1 MRYLLIIFFAL
12 LASCSS
18 QKEAKIDS
26 INIKISKEIISNFD
40 QVKYQITN
48 HLQNKNKLKYNKS
61 EIFSNSWVSV
71 IKATKTFDEELHIE
85 VKEHQPIASLDRGRF
100 ITQEGK
106 IITPAGGNKSLK
118 LVSIIGRDNE
128 YLILLDSTFS
138 LQNILNLKGNSLIS
152 IEHRGSG
159 FIEAVDNQ
167 SVMYRFNKEDFRV
180 QLERLEELILFE
192 LNSGIN
198 DDIRYI
204 DLRYKNAIALGNK
217 NMEKSI

>member
-18 QKEAKIDS
+18 QKEANIDS

-40 QVKYQITN
+40 QVKHQITN
-48 HLQNKNKLKYNKS
+48 HLQNKNKYNKS

-71 IKATKTFDEELHIE
+71 IKATKTFNEELLIE

-106 IITPAGGNKSLK
+106 IITPAGGDKSLK
-118 LVSIIGRDNE
+118 LVTIIGRDNE
-128 YLILLDSTFS
+128 YLTLLDSTFL

-159 FIEAVDNQ
+159 FIEAVDNE
-167 SVMYRFNKEDFRV
+167 SVMYRFNEEDFRV

-192 LNSGIN
+192 LNSGIK

>member
-18 QKEAKIDS
+18 QKEANIDS
-26 INIKISKEIISNFD
+26 IDIKISKEIISNFD
-40 QVKYQITN
+40 QVKHQITN
-48 HLQNKNKLKYNKS
+48 HLQNKNKYNKS

-128 YLILLDSTFS
+128 YLTLLDSTFL

-159 FIEAVDNQ
+159 FIEAVDNE

>member
-12 LASCSS
+12 FASCSS
-18 QKEAKIDS
+18 QKEVNIDS
-26 INIKISKEIISNFD
+26 IDVKISKETISNFD

-48 HLQNKNKLKYNKS
+48 HLQNKNKYSES

-71 IKATKTFDEELHIE
+71 IRATKTFDRELQIE
-85 VKEHQPIASLDRGRF
+85 VKEHQPIAILDRGRF

-118 LVSIIGRDNE
+118 LLSIIGRDDE
-128 YLILLDSTFS
+128 YLALLDSTFL
-138 LQNILNLKGNSLIS
+138 LQNILNLNGSSLIS

-159 FIEAVDNQ
+159 FIEALDNK
-167 SVMYRFNKEDFRV
+167 SVMYRFTKKDFRV

-192 LNSGIN
+192 LNSGIT

-204 DLRYKNAIALGNK
+204 DLRYKNAIAIGNR

>member
-1 MRYLLIIFFAL
+1 MRYLLIILFAL
-12 LASCSS
+12 LTSCSS
-18 QKEAKIDS
+18 QKEANTDS

-40 QVKYQITN
+40 QTKHQIIS
-48 HLQNKNKLKYNKS
+48 HLQNKNNKS

-85 VKEHQPIASLDRGRF
+85 VKEHQPIAFLDRGRF

-106 IITPAGGNKSLK
+106 IISPAGGNKSLK
-118 LVSIIGRDNE
+118 LVSIIGSDNE
-128 YLILLDSTFS
+128 YLSLLDSIFL
-138 LQNILNLKGNSLIS
+138 LQNILNLKGNSLIR

-159 FIEAVDNQ
+159 FIEAIDNE

>member
-18 QKEAKIDS
+18 QKEANTDS
-26 INIKISKEIISNFD
+26 IDIKISKEIISNFD
-40 QVKYQITN
+40 QVKVQITN
-48 HLQNKNKLKYNKS
+48 HLQNKNKYNSS

-85 VKEHQPIASLDRGRF
+85 IKEHQPIASLDRGRF

-118 LVSIIGRDNE
+118 LVSIIGKENE
-128 YLILLDSTFS
+128 YLTLLDSIFS
-138 LQNILNLKGNSLIS
+138 LQNILNLNGNSLIT

-159 FIEAVDNQ
+159 FIEAVDNEGLI
-167 SVMYRFNKEDFRV
+167 YRFNERDFRV

-204 DLRYKNAIALGNK
+204 DLRYKNAIAIGNK
-217 NMEKSI
+217 NMEESI

>member
-1 MRYLLIIFFAL
+1 M
-12 LASCSS
+12 
-18 QKEAKIDS
+18 
-26 INIKISKEIISNFD
+26 
-40 QVKYQITN
+40 
-48 HLQNKNKLKYNKS
+48 
-61 EIFSNSWVSV
+61 
-71 IKATKTFDEELHIE
+71 
-85 VKEHQPIASLDRGRF
+85 DRGRF

-106 IITPAGGNKSLK
+106 IISPAGGNKSLK
-118 LVSIIGRDNE
+118 LVSIIGSDNE
-128 YLILLDSTFS
+128 YLSLLDSIFL

-152 IEHRGSG
+152 IEHKGSG
-159 FIEAVDNQ
+159 FIEAVDNEG
-167 SVMYRFNKEDFRV
+167 VIYRFNERDFRV

>member
-12 LASCSS
+12 LAGCSS
-18 QKEAKIDS
+18 QKEANIDS

-40 QVKYQITN
+40 QVKHQITN
-48 HLQNKNKLKYNKS
+48 HLQNKNKYNKS

-118 LVSIIGRDNE
+118 LLSIIGRDNE
-128 YLILLDSTFS
+128 YFTLLDSSFL
-138 LQNILNLKGNSLIS
+138 LQDILNLKGNSLIS

-159 FIEAVDNQ
+159 FIEAVDNE

>member
-1 MRYLLIIFFAL
+1 MRSLLIIFIAL
-12 LASCSS
+12 LANCSG
-18 QKEAKIDS
+18 QNEANIDS

-40 QVKYQITN
+40 QVKHQITK
-48 HLQNKNKLKYNKS
+48 HLQNKNKYNKC

-128 YLILLDSTFS
+128 YLTLLDTTFL

-159 FIEAVDNQ
+159 FIEAVDNE

>member
-18 QKEAKIDS
+18 QKEANTDS
-26 INIKISKEIISNFD
+26 IDIKISKEIISNFD
-40 QVKYQITN
+40 QVKVQITN
-48 HLQNKNKLKYNKS
+48 HLQNKNKYNTS
-61 EIFSNSWVSV
+61 EIFSNSWISV

-85 VKEHQPIASLDRGRF
+85 LKEHQPIASLDRGRF

-118 LVSIIGRDNE
+118 LVSIIGRDDE
-128 YLILLDSTFS
+128 YLTLLDSIFL

-159 FIEAVDNQ
+159 FIEAVDNER
-167 SVMYRFNKEDFRV
+167 VMYRFNKRDFRV

-204 DLRYKNAIALGNK
+204 DLRYKNAIAIGNK
-217 NMEKSI
+217 NMEESI

>member
-1 MRYLLIIFFAL
+1 MRHLLIIFFAL

-18 QKEAKIDS
+18 QKEANIDS

-40 QVKYQITN
+40 QVKHQITN
-48 HLQNKNKLKYNKS
+48 HLQNKNKYNKS

-128 YLILLDSTFS
+128 YLTLLDSTFL

-159 FIEAVDNQ
+159 FIEAVDNE

-192 LNSGIN
+192 LNSGII

>member
-1 MRYLLIIFFAL
+1 MRYLLIIIFAL
-12 LASCSS
+12 LVSCSN
-18 QKEAKIDS
+18 QKEANIDL
-26 INIKISKEIISNFD
+26 IDIKISKEIISNFD
-40 QVKYQITN
+40 QVKLQITN
-48 HLQNKNKLKYNKS
+48 HLKNKNKYKRS
-61 EIFSNSWVSV
+61 EIFSNSWISV

-85 VKEHQPIASLDRGRF
+85 LKEHQPIASLDRGRF

-118 LVSIIGRDNE
+118 LVSIIGRDDE
-128 YLILLDSTFS
+128 YLTLLDSIFL

-152 IEHRGSG
+152 MEHKGSG
-159 FIEAVDNQ
+159 FIEAVDNEG
-167 SVMYRFNKEDFRV
+167 VMYRFNKRDFRV

-192 LNSGIN
+192 LNSGIG

>member
-18 QKEAKIDS
+18 QKEANIDS

-40 QVKYQITN
+40 QVKHQITN
-48 HLQNKNKLKYNKS
+48 HLQNKNQYNKS

-128 YLILLDSTFS
+128 YLTLLDSTF
-138 LQNILNLKGNSLIS
+138 LIQNILNLKGNSLIS

-159 FIEAVDNQ
+159 FIEAVDNE
-167 SVMYRFNKEDFRV
+167 SVMYRFNEEDFRV
-180 QLERLEELILFE
+180 QLERLEQLILFE

>member
-1 MRYLLIIFFAL
+1 MKYLLIIFFAL
-12 LASCSS
+12 LASCSG
-18 QKEAKIDS
+18 QKEANTDS

-40 QVKYQITN
+40 QIEHQVIS
-48 HLQNKNKLKYNKS
+48 HLQNKNNKS
-61 EIFSNSWVSV
+61 EIFSNSWISV

-85 VKEHQPIASLDRGRF
+85 VKEHQPIAFLDRGRF

-106 IITPAGGNKSLK
+106 IISPAGGNKSLK
-118 LVSIIGRDNE
+118 LVSIIGSDKE
-128 YLILLDSTFS
+128 YLSLLDSIFL
-138 LQNILNLKGNSLIS
+138 LQNILNLKGNSLIR

-159 FIEAVDNQ
+159 FIEAIDNE

>member
-1 MRYLLIIFFAL
+1 M

-18 QKEAKIDS
+18 QKEANIDS
-26 INIKISKEIISNFD
+26 NNITISKEIISNFD
-40 QVKYQITN
+40 QVKHQITN
-48 HLQNKNKLKYNKS
+48 HLQNKNKYNKS

-128 YLILLDSTFS
+128 YLTLLDSTFL

-159 FIEAVDNQ
+159 FIEAVDNE

>member
-1 MRYLLIIFFAL
+1 MRYLLIIFVTL
-12 LASCSS
+12 LASCSG
-18 QKEAKIDS
+18 QKEANINS

-40 QVKYQITN
+40 QVKHQITN
-48 HLQNKNKLKYNKS
+48 HLKNKNKYNKS

-128 YLILLDSTFS
+128 YLTLLDSTFL

-159 FIEAVDNQ
+159 FIEAVDNE
-167 SVMYRFNKEDFRV
+167 SVMYRFNKGDFRV

>member
-1 MRYLLIIFFAL
+1 MRYLLITFFAL

-18 QKEAKIDS
+18 QKEANIDS
-26 INIKISKEIISNFD
+26 IDIKISKEIISNFD
-40 QVKYQITN
+40 QVKHQITN
-48 HLQNKNKLKYNKS
+48 HLQNKNKYNKS

-128 YLILLDSTFS
+128 YLTLLDSTFL

-159 FIEAVDNQ
+159 FIEAVDNE

-180 QLERLEELILFE
+180 QLERLEDLILFE
-192 LNSGIN
+192 LNSGII

>member
-1 MRYLLIIFFAL
+1 MRYLLMIFFAL
-12 LASCSS
+12 LVSCSS
-18 QKEAKIDS
+18 QKEANTDS

-40 QVKYQITN
+40 QIKHQIIS
-48 HLQNKNKLKYNKS
+48 HLQNKNNKS

-71 IKATKTFDEELHIE
+71 IKATKTFDEELDIE
-85 VKEHQPIASLDRGRF
+85 VKEHQPIAFLDRGRF

-118 LVSIIGRDNE
+118 LLSIIGRENE
-128 YLILLDSTFS
+128 YLALLDSTFL
-138 LQNILNLKGNSLIS
+138 LQDILNLKGNSLTS

-159 FIEAVDNQ
+159 FIEAVDNE

>member
-12 LASCSS
+12 LAGCSS
-18 QKEAKIDS
+18 QKEANIDS

-40 QVKYQITN
+40 QVKHQITN
-48 HLQNKNKLKYNKS
+48 HLQNINKYNRS

-118 LVSIIGRDNE
+118 LLSIIGRDNE
-128 YLILLDSTFS
+128 YLTLLDSTFL

-159 FIEAVDNQ
+159 FIEAVDNE
-167 SVMYRFNKEDFRV
+167 SVTYRFNKEDFRV

>member
-18 QKEAKIDS
+18 QKEANTDS

-40 QVKYQITN
+40 QIEHQVIS
-48 HLQNKNKLKYNKS
+48 HLQNKNNKS
-61 EIFSNSWVSV
+61 EIFSNSWISV

-85 VKEHQPIASLDRGRF
+85 VKEHQPIAFLDRGRF

-118 LVSIIGRDNE
+118 LVSIIGSDNE
-128 YLILLDSTFS
+128 YLSLLDSIFL
-138 LQNILNLKGNSLIS
+138 LQNILNLKGNSLIR
-152 IEHRGSG
+152 IEHRESG
-159 FIEAVDNQ
+159 FIEAVDNE

>member
-18 QKEAKIDS
+18 QKEVNIDS

-40 QVKYQITN
+40 QVKHQITN
-48 HLQNKNKLKYNKS
+48 HLQNKNQYNKS

-128 YLILLDSTFS
+128 YLTLLDSTFL

-159 FIEAVDNQ
+159 FIEAVDNE

>member
-1 MRYLLIIFFAL
+1 MRYLFIIIFAL
-12 LASCSS
+12 LAGCSS
-18 QKEAKIDS
+18 QKEADINS
-26 INIKISKEIISNFD
+26 INIKITKEIISNLD
-40 QVKYQITN
+40 QVRHQITN
-48 HLQNKNKLKYNKS
+48 HLQNKNKYNKS

-71 IKATKTFDEELHIE
+71 IKATNTFDEEIHIE

-106 IITPAGGNKSLK
+106 IITPAGGDKSLK

-128 YLILLDSTFS
+128 YLTLLDSTFL

-159 FIEAVDNQ
+159 FIEAVDNER
-167 SVMYRFNKEDFRV
+167 VIYRFNKEDFRV

-192 LNSGIN
+192 LNSGII

>member
-1 MRYLLIIFFAL
+1 MKYLLVIFVAL
-12 LASCSS
+12 LASCSG
-18 QKEAKIDS
+18 QQEAKIDS

-40 QVKYQITN
+40 KVKHQITN
-48 HLQNKNKLKYNKS
+48 HLQNKNKYNES
-61 EIFSNSWVSV
+61 EIFSNSWISV

-85 VKEHQPIASLDRGRF
+85 VKEHQPIASLDRSRYV
-100 ITQEGK
+100 TQEGK
-106 IITPAGGNKSLK
+106 IITPGGGHKSLK
-118 LVSIIGRDNE
+118 LVSIIGRDSN
-128 YLILLDSTFS
+128 YLTLLDSVFL
-138 LQNILNLKGNSLIS
+138 LQNILNLKGISLIS
-152 IEHRGSG
+152 IEDRGSG
-159 FIEAVDNQ
+159 FIEAVDSK

>member
-18 QKEAKIDS
+18 QKEANIDS
-26 INIKISKEIISNFD
+26 IDIKISKEIISNFD
-40 QVKYQITN
+40 QVKQQITN
-48 HLQNKNKLKYNKS
+48 HLQNKNKYNKS

-128 YLILLDSTFS
+128 YLTLLDSTFL

-159 FIEAVDNQ
+159 FIEAVDDE

>member
-1 MRYLLIIFFAL
+1 MRYLLIIFVAL
-12 LASCSS
+12 LSSCSG
-18 QKEAKIDS
+18 QKEANIGS
-26 INIKISKEIISNFD
+26 INIKISKEIISDFD
-40 QVKYQITN
+40 QVKHQITN
-48 HLQNKNKLKYNKS
+48 HLQNKNKYNKS
-61 EIFSNSWVSV
+61 EMFSNSWVSV

-106 IITPAGGNKSLK
+106 IITPAGANKSLK

-128 YLILLDSTFS
+128 YLTLLDSTFL

-159 FIEAVDNQ
+159 FIEAVDNE

>member
-1 MRYLLIIFFAL
+1 MRYLLIIIFAL
-12 LASCSS
+12 LAGCSS
-18 QKEAKIDS
+18 QKEANIDS
-26 INIKISKEIISNFD
+26 IDIKISKEIISNFD
-40 QVKYQITN
+40 QVKLQITN
-48 HLQNKNKLKYNKS
+48 HLQNKNKYNKS

-128 YLILLDSTFS
+128 YLTLLDSTFL
-138 LQNILNLKGNSLIS
+138 LQNILNLKGNSLVS

-159 FIEAVDNQ
+159 FIEAVDNE
-167 SVMYRFNKEDFRV
+167 SVTYRFNKEDFRV

>member
-1 MRYLLIIFFAL
+1 MRYLLIIIFAF
-12 LASCSS
+12 LAGCSS
-18 QKEAKIDS
+18 QKEANINS
-26 INIKISKEIISNFD
+26 ININISKEIISNFD
-40 QVKYQITN
+40 QVKHHITN
-48 HLQNKNKLKYNKS
+48 HLQNKNKYEKS

-71 IKATKTFDEELHIE
+71 IKATNTFDEEIHIE

-106 IITPAGGNKSLK
+106 IITPAGGDKSLK
-118 LVSIIGRDNE
+118 LISIVGRDNE
-128 YLILLDSTFS
+128 YLTLLDSTFL

-159 FIEAVDNQ
+159 FIEAVDNE

>member
-1 MRYLLIIFFAL
+1 MRYLLIIIFVL
-12 LASCSS
+12 LAGCSS
-18 QKEAKIDS
+18 QKEVNIDS
-26 INIKISKEIISNFD
+26 INVKISKEIISNFD
-40 QVKYQITN
+40 QVKHQITD
-48 HLQNKNKLKYNKS
+48 HLQNKNKYNKS

-85 VKEHQPIASLDRGRF
+85 VKEHQPIASLDEGRF

-118 LVSIIGRDNE
+118 LLSIIGRDNE
-128 YLILLDSTFS
+128 YLMLLDSAFS

-159 FIEAVDNQ
+159 FIEAVDNE

-192 LNSGIN
+192 LNSGII

>member
-1 MRYLLIIFFAL
+1 MRNLLIIFFAL

-18 QKEAKIDS
+18 QKEAKTDPID
-26 INIKISKEIISNFD
+26 IKISKEIISNFD
-40 QVKYQITN
+40 QVKVQITN
-48 HLQNKNKLKYNKS
+48 HLQNKNKYNTSK
-61 EIFSNSWVSV
+61 IFSNSWVSV
-71 IKATKTFDEELHIE
+71 IKTTKTFDEELHIE
-85 VKEHQPIASLDRGRF
+85 IKEHQPIASLDKGRF

-106 IITPAGGNKSLK
+106 IITPAGGKKSLK
-118 LVSIIGRDNE
+118 LVSIIGKDNE
-128 YLILLDSTFS
+128 YLTLLDSTFL
-138 LQNILNLKGNSLIS
+138 LQNILNLKGNSLIT

-159 FIEAVDNQ
+159 FIEAVDNEGLI
-167 SVMYRFNKEDFRV
+167 YRFNKRDFRV

-192 LNSGIN
+192 LNSGNN

>member
-12 LASCSS
+12 LASCSG
-18 QKEAKIDS
+18 QKEANTDS

-40 QVKYQITN
+40 QIEHQVIS
-48 HLQNKNKLKYNKS
+48 HLQNKNNKS

-85 VKEHQPIASLDRGRF
+85 VKEHQPIAFLDRGRF

-118 LVSIIGRDNE
+118 LVSIIGSDNE
-128 YLILLDSTFS
+128 YLSLLDSIFL
-138 LQNILNLKGNSLIS
+138 LQNILNLKGNSLIR

-159 FIEAVDNQ
+159 FIEAIDNE

>member
-1 MRYLLIIFFAL
+1 MRYLLIIFFVL
-12 LASCSS
+12 LTSCTG
-18 QKEAKIDS
+18 QKEVNIDS
-26 INIKISKEIISNFD
+26 INIKTSKEIISNFD
-40 QVKYQITN
+40 QVKYKITN
-48 HLQNKNKLKYNKS
+48 HLQNKNKFNKS

-71 IKATKTFDEELHIE
+71 IKTTKTFDEELHIE
-85 VKEHQPIASLDRGRF
+85 VTEHQPIASLDKGRF

-106 IITPAGGNKSLK
+106 IITPTGGNKTLK

-128 YLILLDSTFS
+128 YLTLLDSIFL

-159 FIEAVDNQ
+159 FIEAVDNE

>member
-1 MRYLLIIFFAL
+1 MRYLLIILVVL
-12 LASCSS
+12 LSSCSG
-18 QKEAKIDS
+18 QKEADIGS
-26 INIKISKEIISNFD
+26 INIKISKEIISSLD
-40 QVKYQITN
+40 HIKHQITY
-48 HLQNKNKLKYNKS
+48 HLQSKEKYNES

-128 YLILLDSTFS
+128 YLTLLDSTFL

-159 FIEAVDNQ
+159 FIEAVDNE